1 MIDTDHEFEFKVQ
14 TNFSH
19 IELKS
24 IEQKLA
30 DVEAA
35 SAKDVAGVRVQNMM
49 NEYLTAPFMGAN
61 ERFNQNMVF
70 ETQLDQIN
78 MKKEEE
84 KLQEVVDRKF
94 HASNRA
100 AAGAPTPRNVGQDD
114 QIVENEQQK
123 WEQEAPRGDFIA
135 DDES

>member
-1 MIDTDHEFEFKVQ
+1 MQ

-19 IELKS
+19 VELKS

-30 DVEAA
+30 DVEVAD
-35 SAKDVAGVRVQNMM
+35 SKDTAGVRVQNMM

-78 MKKEEE
+78 MKKEEK
-84 KLQEVVDRKF
+84 KLQEIVDKKF
-94 HASNRA
+94 HSSNRA
-100 AAGAPTPRNVGQDD
+100 AAGASTSRRAG
-114 QIVENEQQK
+114 
-123 WEQEAPRGDFIA
+123 
-135 DDES
+135 

>member
-1 MIDTDHEFEFKVQ
+1 MFANFLFNPRQGGATQSLWSLLIDTQQEFEFKVQ

-19 IELKS
+19 VELKS

-30 DVEAA
+30 DVEVTAA
-35 SAKDVAGVRVQNMM
+35 QDVAGIRVQNMM

-84 KLQEVVDRKF
+84 KLQEIVDKKF
-94 HASNRA
+94 HSNNRA
-100 AAGAPTPRNVGQDD
+100 AVGAPTSRRVG
-114 QIVENEQQK
+114 
-123 WEQEAPRGDFIA
+123 
-135 DDES
+135 